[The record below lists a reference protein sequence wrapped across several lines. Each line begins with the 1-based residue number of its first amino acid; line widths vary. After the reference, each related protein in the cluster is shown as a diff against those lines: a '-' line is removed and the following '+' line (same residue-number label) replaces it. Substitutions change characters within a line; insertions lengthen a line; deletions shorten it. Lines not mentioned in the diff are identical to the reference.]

1 MDGLVN
7 SGAAAAVATLPPLRE
22 DLRLHEAAADKDG
35 APAWS
40 IQDPVTNR
48 FFRIGWLEFECL
60 LRWPGNPE
68 HIAQDI
74 AAKTPLA
81 ADKELVEEFARFLV
95 QHHLVRPSAEG
106 VTRLAAKANDPG
118 WRHWKWW
125 LHHYLFVRI
134 PLVRPDRWLA
144 RFLPW
149 VRPLC
154 SAPGLMMI
162 ALASLSGIL
171 LVARQWDTFTHGVMD
186 ILTPSGIL
194 GFLIAL
200 VISKTFHELGHA
212 FVSTHYGVRVA
223 HMGVAFVVLW
233 PMLYT
238 DTSESWR
245 LRSARQ
251 RLAISSAGISVEM
264 ALAGLSTLA
273 WALLSDGPL
282 RQAMLYLAT
291 TGWVLSLALNASP
304 FMRFDGY
311 FIASDLLDF
320 PNLHERAGG
329 IARAWLRRTLLG
341 WNEPDPE
348 PVTPRQRKALV
359 GFAFF
364 TWIYR
369 LVVFMGIAV
378 AVYFMF
384 FKVLGIFLFA
394 VEVIWFIVR
403 PFWSEFAVWRKR
415 WGEVLPGRKLLVWGV
430 VLAGL
435 VVVAVPWGVSVE
447 APAVA
452 HPERQQA
459 VYGPFA
465 ARVTALH
472 PAGAVAAGSALV
484 QFEAPE
490 LQAREQRT
498 DASVQALRRHLTGLV
513 ADERGMDQQK
523 ASTERLGEQ
532 LAEARSVVEE
542 SGRLQ
547 INAAFDG
554 QWVDVDPAVHAG
566 TWVGPKNGLGVL
578 IDPSRWVVEAYVEQ
592 RQIDRIQV
600 GAHARFLPYRQW
612 NAVDA
617 QVIGIDPARSS
628 KLTHPML
635 DARHGGPIATQP
647 GERTALPVD
656 ALYRVRLSLAQ
667 PLDASRETRGSVR
680 TEAQRQSPAWHFL
693 QRLAA
698 VVVRESAF

>member
-1 MDGLVN
+1 MN
-7 SGAAAAVATLPPLRE
+7 SAAAATLPPLRE
-22 DLRLHEAAADKDG
+22 DLRLHEAAPGKDG

-68 HIAQDI
+68 KIAQDI
-74 AAKTPLA
+74 AATTPLA
-81 ADKELVEEFARFLV
+81 ADKELVEDFARFLAH
-95 QHHLVRPSAEG
+95 HHLVRPSPEG
-106 VTRLAAKANDPG
+106 VDRLAAQASAPG
-118 WRHWKWW
+118 WRHWRWW

-144 RFLPW
+144 RLLPL

-154 SAPGLMMI
+154 SAPGLLAI
-162 ALASLSGIL
+162 ALASLLGIV
-171 LVARQWDTFTHGVMD
+171 LVARQWDAFTHGVMD

-194 GFLIAL
+194 GFLLAL

-245 LRSARQ
+245 LRSPRQ
-251 RLAISSAGISVEM
+251 RLAISSAGIAVEM

-320 PNLHERAGG
+320 PNLHERSGAV
-329 IARAWLRRTLLG
+329 ARAWLRRTLLG
-341 WNEPDPE
+341 WDEPDPE
-348 PVTPRQRKALV
+348 PVTPRQRRALV
-359 GFAFF
+359 GFALF
-364 TWIYR
+364 TWLYR
-369 LVVFMGIAV
+369 LVVFVGIAI
-378 AVYFMF
+378 AVYLMF

-403 PFWSEFAVWRKR
+403 PFWSEIAVWRKR
-415 WGEVLPGRKLLVWGV
+415 WSEVLPGRRLLLWGFL
-430 VLAGL
+430 LACA
-435 VVVAVPWGVSVE
+435 VVVAVPWALDVE

-472 PAGAVAAGSALV
+472 AAGGVAAGSPLV
-484 QFEAPE
+484 QFEAPD
-490 LQAREQRT
+490 LQARERRT
-498 DASVQALRRHLTGLV
+498 DASVRALRRHLVGLV
-513 ADERGMDQQK
+513 ADERGMDQQQ
-523 ASTERLGEQ
+523 ASTERLREQ
-532 LAEARSVVEE
+532 LAEARSIVEE
-542 SGRLQ
+542 TGRLQ
-547 INAAFDG
+547 ITAEFDG
-554 QWVDVDPAVHAG
+554 QWVDLDPTVHPG
-566 TWVGPKNGLGVL
+566 TWVGTKNQLGVL
-578 IDPSRWVVEAYVEQ
+578 IDPSRWVVDAYVEQ
-592 RQIDRIQV
+592 RQVDRIHV
-600 GAHARFLPYRQW
+600 GASARFRPHRQW
-612 NAVDA
+612 SAVDA

-628 KLTHPML
+628 KLAHAML

-647 GERTALPVD
+647 GERLAVPVES
-656 ALYRVRLSLAQ
+656 LYRVRLALAE
-667 PLDASRETRGSVR
+667 PLAASREMRGSVSI
-680 TEAQRQSPAWHFL
+680 EAQRQSPAWQFL
-693 QRLAA
+693 QRVAA
-698 VVVRESAF
+698 VVVRESGF